1 MKKQWKRA
9 VSIGCAAC
17 MLASTM
23 PMGFNLVAEA
33 QGIETQSDEAAT
45 SGTWGTCEWN
55 LDEDG
60 VLTISGG
67 VAESLSNGAPW
78 GNEYSFCGQIKE
90 IKITGDITFDGD
102 DISLHGLFKNCS
114 NVIQIQGLEKL
125 DTSKVTDMGSMF
137 DGCQSLSEIDVSH
150 FETGN
155 VTDMSGMFS
164 FCDTLSKLDVSH
176 FDTSK
181 VTNMGYM
188 FFKCDF
194 QKLDVSNFDT
204 SKVTNMVQMF
214 KWCSSLKELDVSHFD
229 TGNVTKMQEMFT
241 GDTSLEK
248 LDVSHF
254 DTGKVTDMDSMFAR
268 CQKLQTL
275 DVSNFDTANVTDME
289 YMFYGC
295 YSLKKLDVSHFNT
308 ANTVNMKKMFTGCS
322 SLTKLD
328 VSHFDTEN
336 VTDMGRMFEYCK
348 NLQSLDVSHFN
359 TKNVTS
365 MTGMFARC
373 SSLTTLDLSSFD
385 MSRVHNVNNNDDIR
399 YCADSMFEDDNI
411 TDITVPGTFDE
422 ENVLSADLINGMKLG
437 KWKDMTTDIS
447 YEFRPD
453 TIAEAHRYMLE
464 TPVTVSGKW
473 GECEWIWD
481 DGLLT
486 VNGGVAQSTRIE
498 NGNNIVEQCPFISD
512 TQPLRK
518 ADIQKVDIKGNIT
531 FNEEYV
537 SLSKLFDHCF
547 NLTEI
552 KGLDNIDVS
561 NVTDMAG
568 MFEWTGSLKKINM
581 HNWNIKGSLSTS
593 NMFFENT
600 IDFVVFPKKIEREST
615 KESIVHYLRN
625 GLHRG
630 IWYDETADIT
640 YESTEDIVFEEGH
653 TYLFK
658 EAYQTKEDIATGIT
672 IKKEDGSLF
681 DSDIELNVS
690 DVTTNEDYA
699 DYADIANKLGN
710 TNLMYDIALEKDAE
724 AIQPDGKI
732 MVSIPLPDGMSETA
746 KVYCIAKGGTA
757 TDMNAVFADGYLTF
771 ATNHFS
777 VYVVVDKNTVVGDVN
792 GDGIFNM
799 ADAALV
805 RRYVANL
812 NVTIDTSAADANK
825 DGKIDMVD
833 YALMRRALAN
843 WDVELK

>member
-1 MKKQWKRA
+1 MKKQWKKA

-67 VAESLSNGAPW
+67 VAESLGSNGAPW
-78 GNEYSFCGQIKE
+78 GNEYSFCQQIKE

-102 DISLHGLFKNCS
+102 NISLYGLFESCG
-114 NVIQIQGLEKL
+114 NVTQIEGLEKL
-125 DTSKVTDMGSMF
+125 DTS
-137 DGCQSLSEIDVSH
+137 
-150 FETGN
+150 N
-155 VTDMSGMFS
+155 
-164 FCDTLSKLDVSH
+164 
-176 FDTSK
+176 
-181 VTNMGYM
+181 VTNMA
-188 FFKCDF
+188 
-194 QKLDVSNFDT
+194 
-204 SKVTNMVQMF
+204 QMF

-275 DVSNFDTANVTDME
+275 DVRNFDTANVTDME

-328 VSHFDTEN
+328 VSHFDTGN

-385 MSRVHNVNNNDDIR
+385 MSRVHNVNNNEDIR

-437 KWKDMTTDIS
+437 KWKDMTADIS
-447 YEFRPD
+447 YEFKPD
-453 TIAEAHRYMLE
+453 TIAEVHRYILE

-498 NGNNIVEQCPFISD
+498 LP
-512 TQPLRK
+512 T
-518 ADIQKVDIKGNIT
+518 
-531 FNEEYV
+531 V
-537 SLSKLFDHCF
+537 SS
-547 NLTEI
+547 
-552 KGLDNIDVS
+552 
-561 NVTDMAG
+561 
-568 MFEWTGSLKKINM
+568 
-581 HNWNIKGSLSTS
+581 
-593 NMFFENT
+593 
-600 IDFVVFPKKIEREST
+600 
-615 KESIVHYLRN
+615 
-625 GLHRG
+625 
-630 IWYDETADIT
+630 
-640 YESTEDIVFEEGH
+640 
-653 TYLFK
+653 
-658 EAYQTKEDIATGIT
+658 
-672 IKKEDGSLF
+672 
-681 DSDIELNVS
+681 
-690 DVTTNEDYA
+690 
-699 DYADIANKLGN
+699 
-710 TNLMYDIALEKDAE
+710 
-724 AIQPDGKI
+724 
-732 MVSIPLPDGMSETA
+732 
-746 KVYCIAKGGTA
+746 
-757 TDMNAVFADGYLTF
+757 
-771 ATNHFS
+771 
-777 VYVVVDKNTVVGDVN
+777 
-792 GDGIFNM
+792 
-799 ADAALV
+799 
-805 RRYVANL
+805 
-812 NVTIDTSAADANK
+812 
-825 DGKIDMVD
+825 
-833 YALMRRALAN
+833 
-843 WDVELK
+843 